1 MFALTSA
8 NRYYL
13 YLGVTDMRKSFD
25 GLCGLVQDEL
35 QRNPFSDEVFL
46 FINKK
51 GDKLKLLKWEPGGF
65 VLYYKRLEEG
75 TFSFPIINEQKQC
88 YEMRWT
94 DFIMMVAGIDWQKV
108 ERQKRYA
115 RGWIHVKFEPS
126 KFGQS
131 QGLWRYLKYETRAGR
146 QL

>member
-35 QRNPFSDEVFL
+35 QRNPFSGEVFL

-75 TFSFPIINEQKQC
+75 TFSFPVLNEQKQC

-94 DFIMMVAGIDWQKV
+94 DFIMMVEGIDWQKV
-108 ERQKRYA
+108 ERKKRYA
-115 RGWIHVKFEPS
+115 
-126 KFGQS
+126 
-131 QGLWRYLKYETRAGR
+131 
-146 QL
+146 

>member
-25 GLCGLVQDEL
+25 GLCGLVQEEL
-35 QRNPFSDEVFL
+35 QRNPFSGEVFL

-51 GDKLKLLKWEPGGF
+51 RDKLKLLKWEPGGF

-75 TFSFPIINEQKQC
+75 TFSFPVLNEQKQC
-88 YEMRWT
+88 YEMRWP
-94 DFIMMVAGIDWQKV
+94 DFIMMVEGIDWQKV
-108 ERQKRYA
+108 ERKKRYA
-115 RGWIHVKFEPS
+115 
-126 KFGQS
+126 
-131 QGLWRYLKYETRAGR
+131 
-146 QL
+146 

>member
-35 QRNPFSDEVFL
+35 QRNPFSGEVFL

-51 GDKLKLLKWEPGGF
+51 RDKLKLLKWEPGGF

-75 TFSFPIINEQKQC
+75 TFSFPVLNEQKQC

-94 DFIMMVAGIDWQKV
+94 DFIMMVEGIDWQKV
-108 ERQKRYA
+108 ERKKRYA
-115 RGWIHVKFEPS
+115 
-126 KFGQS
+126 
-131 QGLWRYLKYETRAGR
+131 
-146 QL
+146 

>member
-35 QRNPFSDEVFL
+35 QRNPFSGEVFL

-51 GDKLKLLKWEPGGF
+51 RDKLKLLKWEPGGF

-75 TFSFPIINEQKQC
+75 TFSFPVLNEQKQC
-88 YEMRWT
+88 YEMRWP
-94 DFIMMVAGIDWQKV
+94 DFIMMVEGIDWQKV
-108 ERQKRYA
+108 ERKKRYA
-115 RGWIHVKFEPS
+115 
-126 KFGQS
+126 
-131 QGLWRYLKYETRAGR
+131 
-146 QL
+146 

>member
-25 GLCGLVQDEL
+25 GLCGVVQDEL
-35 QRNPFSDEVFL
+35 QRNPFSGEVFL

-75 TFSFPIINEQKQC
+75 TFSFPVVNEQKQC

-94 DFIMMVAGIDWQKV
+94 DFIMMVEGIDWQKV
-108 ERQKRYA
+108 ERKKRYA
-115 RGWIHVKFEPS
+115 
-126 KFGQS
+126 
-131 QGLWRYLKYETRAGR
+131 
-146 QL
+146 

>member
-35 QRNPFSDEVFL
+35 QRNPFSGEVFL

-75 TFSFPIINEQKQC
+75 TFSFPVHNEQKQC

-94 DFIMMVAGIDWQKV
+94 DFIMMVEGIDWQKV
-108 ERQKRYA
+108 ERKKRYA
-115 RGWIHVKFEPS
+115 
-126 KFGQS
+126 
-131 QGLWRYLKYETRAGR
+131 
-146 QL
+146 